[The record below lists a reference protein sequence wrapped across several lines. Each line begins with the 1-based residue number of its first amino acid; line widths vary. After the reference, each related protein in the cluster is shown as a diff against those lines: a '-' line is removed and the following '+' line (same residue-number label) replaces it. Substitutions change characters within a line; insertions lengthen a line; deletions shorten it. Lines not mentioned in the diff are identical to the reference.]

1 MELYLDN
8 INKSFGEKAV
18 LKDISIHAKSGRA
31 MGLLGRNGAGKTTTM
46 RIIMNVFKAD
56 SGHILVDGEP
66 ISKSGL
72 RLGYLPEERGLYPKL
87 AINTQLL
94 YLAELNGLK
103 KKQAL
108 PVIKEWL
115 KRLDMQEC
123 IDKKLE
129 TLSKGNQQKIQFVSV
144 LMTDPD
150 IIILDEPFSGLDPVN
165 AEAFKDIVKILIH
178 ENKIVLFSSHQ
189 MTYIEEFCDD
199 IAIIDHGRIALSGNI
214 KEIKGT
220 YPKTHICISGNDT
233 NKVAD
238 AITKSSRP
246 IVERINDDSNELN
259 VYLKNEEDKNKL
271 FKIISDNSFDIEGF
285 HVVKPS
291 LEEIFINTTGGAI

>member
-18 LKDISIHAKSGRA
+18 LKNISIHAKSGRA

-56 SGHILVDGEP
+56 SGRILVDGTP

-87 AINTQLL
+87 PINTQLL

-103 KKQAL
+103 KKHAL
-108 PVIKEWL
+108 PIIKEWL
-115 KRLDMQEC
+115 KRLDMEEY
-123 IDKKLE
+123 IDKKLD
-129 TLSKGNQQKIQFVSV
+129 TLSKGNQQKIQLISV

-165 AEAFKDIVKILIH
+165 AEALKDIVKILIQQD
-178 ENKIVLFSSHQ
+178 KIVLFSGHQ
-189 MTYIEEFCDD
+189 MSYIEEFCDD
-199 IAIIDHGRIALSGNI
+199 IAIIDQGSIALSGNI
-214 KEIKGT
+214 DEIKDT
-220 YPKTHICISGNDT
+220 YPKTHISISGNDT
-233 NKVAD
+233 SKIAD
-238 AITKSSRP
+238 TIAKNGQP
-246 IVERINDDSNELN
+246 IVERINVDDSELN
-259 VYLKNEEDKNKL
+259 VYLKNEEDKSILIKL
-271 FKIISDNSFDIEGF
+271 ISDNSFDIEGF

>member
-18 LKDISIHAKSGRA
+18 LKDISMRAKSGRA

-56 SGHILVDGEP
+56 SGYILVDGKP

-108 PVIKEWL
+108 PIIKKWL
-115 KRLDMQEC
+115 KRLDMQEY
-123 IDKKLE
+123 IDKKLD
-129 TLSKGNQQKIQFVSV
+129 TLSKGISKKYS
-144 LMTDPD
+144 
-150 IIILDEPFSGLDPVN
+150 
-165 AEAFKDIVKILIH
+165 
-178 ENKIVLFSSHQ
+178 LFR
-189 MTYIEEFCDD
+189 F
-199 IAIIDHGRIALSGNI
+199 
-214 KEIKGT
+214 
-220 YPKTHICISGNDT
+220 
-233 NKVAD
+233 
-238 AITKSSRP
+238 
-246 IVERINDDSNELN
+246 
-259 VYLKNEEDKNKL
+259 
-271 FKIISDNSFDIEGF
+271 
-285 HVVKPS
+285 
-291 LEEIFINTTGGAI
+291 